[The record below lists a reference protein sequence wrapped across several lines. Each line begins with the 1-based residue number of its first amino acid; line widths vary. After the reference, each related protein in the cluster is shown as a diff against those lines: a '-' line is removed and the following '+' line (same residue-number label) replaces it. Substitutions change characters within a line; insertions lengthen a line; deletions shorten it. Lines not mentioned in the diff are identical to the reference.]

1 MLKIS
6 IIREHYMNLNKQQF
20 TTEINGKVLTLEV
33 SDLAGQAN
41 AAVLGT
47 FGETSVLVTV
57 VMGKEE
63 RNIDY
68 FPLTVDY
75 EERFYAAGKIIG
87 SRFVRREGR
96 PSEGAV
102 LSGRMIDRTLRPLF
116 NSRMRRDVQVVVTIL
131 SYDEKNDPDFISL
144 FSASTAL
151 LISDIPWNGPIAG
164 LRLAKTKGG
173 ELIINPINSEL
184 SASSGGEKPISFEAF
199 VSGTEDK
206 INMIE
211 LAGNEAKE
219 ADVIDAF
226 EKAQV
231 EIKKLIEFQK
241 QIREKIGKPKAEI
254 LLKEINAEVKS
265 KVLGFLE
272 GKLEPAIYV
281 KDKKEQRDNLGE
293 LKTSL
298 FDYLKQESVS
308 DFSGVEHLLEE
319 EIDKIVH
326 KNILESEKRP
336 DARKLD
342 EVRELQA
349 EVGLFKRLHGSA
361 LFIRGN
367 TQALAVVTLG
377 SPGAA
382 QLIETMEVSAKRRF
396 MLHYNFPPFC
406 TGETGRIGMTGRREI
421 GHGAL
426 AGKAVQALIPSQ
438 EEFPYTIR
446 IVSEILSS
454 NGSSSMATVCASSL
468 ALMDA
473 GVPIKKAMAGIA
485 MGLIIDQRPTTN
497 DQRQNYKI
505 LTDIQGPED
514 HYGDMDCKVAG
525 TQDGVCAIQ
534 MDVKIEGVSPQILK
548 EVLIQ
553 AQKAR
558 LEILEAMNKAIDK
571 SRPQVSSFAP
581 VIMTVDI
588 NPERIGEVIGPGGKM
603 IKKITKE
610 TGVDAIDI
618 EESGRIF
625 VASTDPEKAMAA
637 VNYIKSLTREFQIG
651 EIIEGEVI
659 KILDFGAIVD
669 LGGGNDGM
677 IHVSELKEG
686 FVEKVEDVVKIGDV
700 VRVKITK
707 VENGRIGLSLKAA
720 SQR

>member
-1 MLKIS
+1 M
-6 IIREHYMNLNKQQF
+6 LNKQRF
-20 TTEINGKVLTLEV
+20 TTEIAGKTLTLEV

-47 FGETSVLVTV
+47 FGETSVLATA
-57 VMGKEE
+57 VMGKED

-87 SRFVRREGR
+87 SRFIRREGR

-102 LSGRMIDRTLRPLF
+102 LSGRLIDRTLRPLF
-116 NSRMRRDVQVVVTIL
+116 NSRMRRDVQIVITIL

-151 LISDIPWNGPIAG
+151 LISDIPWNGPVAG
-164 LRLAKTKGG
+164 LRLAKTKNG
-173 ELIINPINSEL
+173 ELIINPFNSEL
-184 SASSGGEKPISFEAF
+184 IEKPISFESF
-199 VSGTEDK
+199 VSGTENK

-211 LAGNEAKE
+211 LAGNEANE
-219 ADVIDAF
+219 GDIIDAF
-226 EKAQV
+226 EKAQI

-241 QIREKIGKPKAEI
+241 QIKEKIGKSKKEI
-254 LLKEINAEVKS
+254 LLKEIDSEIKNKI
-265 KVLGFLE
+265 LDFLK

-293 LKTSL
+293 LKINL
-298 FDYLKQESVS
+298 FDYLKQENVS
-308 DFSGVEHLLEE
+308 DFSGIEHLFEE

-326 KNILESEKRP
+326 KNIIDPPTGGEKRP
-336 DARKLD
+336 DFRKLD
-342 EVRELQA
+342 EVRPLYA

-361 LFIRGN
+361 LFMRGN
-367 TQALAVVTLG
+367 TQALAVVTLAP
-377 SPGAA
+377 PGAE
-382 QLIETMEVSAKRRF
+382 QLIETMEMSSKRRF
-396 MLHYNFPPFC
+396 MLHYNFPPFS
-406 TGETGRIGMTGRREI
+406 TGEVGRIGMTGRREI

-426 AGKAVQALIPSQ
+426 AGKAIQSLIPSQ

-473 GVPIKKAMAGIA
+473 GVPIKKPMAGIA
-485 MGLIIDQRPTTN
+485 MGLMTSHEG
-497 DQRQNYKI
+497 KHKV

-534 MDVKIEGVSPQILK
+534 MDVKIDGIASQILK
-548 EVLIQ
+548 EVLTQ
-553 AQKAR
+553 AKKAR
-558 LEILEAMNKAIDK
+558 LEILEAMNKSIDK
-571 SRPQVSSFAP
+571 PRPQISSFAP
-581 VIMTVDI
+581 VIMSVEI
-588 NPERIGEVIGPGGKM
+588 NPEQIGEVIGPGGKM
-603 IKKITKE
+603 IKKITKD

-625 VASTDPEKAMAA
+625 VASIDREKAQMAID
-637 VNYIKSLTREFQIG
+637 YIKSITREFQIG

-669 LGGGNDGM
+669 LGGGRDGM
-677 IHVSELKEG
+677 IHISELKQG
-686 FVEKVEDVVKIGDV
+686 YVEKVQDVVKISDK
-700 VRVKITK
+700 VRAKIVK
-707 VENGRIGLSLKAA
+707 VENGKIGLSIKQLT
-720 SQR
+720 